1 MSGARAFHRTAD
13 EEAALTGRSKAASEK
28 VLPAGNLTVQS

>member
-13 EEAALTGRSKAASEK
+13 EEAAPAAWSKAASEK